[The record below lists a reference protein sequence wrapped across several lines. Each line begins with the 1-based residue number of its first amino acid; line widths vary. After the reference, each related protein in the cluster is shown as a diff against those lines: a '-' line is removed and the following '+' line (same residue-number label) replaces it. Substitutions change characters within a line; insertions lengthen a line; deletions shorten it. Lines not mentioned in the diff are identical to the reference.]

1 MTKAQI
7 YSKLLNVS
15 EKSYYRWKAKDHTFL
30 IKLLEKYFLDEE
42 IEEFLETG
50 KIEKLERINDFKSLE
65 AESIRLYVDFTQNLS
80 NEEQE
85 LFLLICYQ
93 TQKDFKDIN
102 QYYIDLILDANLKK
116 DVKVSILK
124 KLQNISNNTLF
135 FYGIKQLIL
144 NHFKQYYSNKT
155 YSDKIEDSE
164 KKDIK
169 LKIKHLQIYIK
180 IFLQKDFVEYDDF
193 QEKIKMIEKR
203 PSYINLI
210 DYDYAYF
217 NYLYNIVFGKDGCDY
232 KSTNFNEFIKK
243 IEL

>member
-1 MTKAQI
+1 MTFKETMANLFSASEGAYYKWKRENRPIIQLI
-7 YSKLLNVS
+7 DKYLSK
-15 EKSYYRWKAKDHTFL
+15 ED
-30 IKLLEKYFLDEE
+30 

-50 KIEKLERINDFKSLE
+50 KIEKLEQINNFKSLE

-124 KLQNISNNTLF
+124 KLQNISNHTLF
-135 FYGIKQLIL
+135 FYGIKQLIQ
-144 NHFKQYYSNKT
+144 NHFKQYYSHSI

-193 QEKIKMIEKR
+193 QEKVKRIEER
-203 PSYINLI
+203 PTFIILI

-217 NYLYNIVFGKDGCDY
+217 NYLYNIVFDKNRYDY

>member
-1 MTKAQI
+1 MPELICKILHISKTTY
-7 YSKLLNVS
+7 YSYLKKGYPVISFLNS
-15 EKSYYRWKAKDHTFL
+15 FGKEG
-30 IKLLEKYFLDEE
+30 LEEL
-42 IEEFLETG
+42 LETG
-50 KIEKLERINDFKSLE
+50 KIEKLEQINNFKSLE

-124 KLQNISNNTLF
+124 KLQNISNNNTLF
-135 FYGIKQLIL
+135 FYGIKQLIQ
-144 NHFKQYYSNKT
+144 NHFKQYYSHSI

-180 IFLQKDFVEYDDF
+180 VFLQKDFIEYDDF

-232 KSTNFNEFIKK
+232 KSTNFIEFIKK

>member
-1 MTKAQI
+1 MTFKETMANLFSASEGAYYKWKRENRPIIQLI
-7 YSKLLNVS
+7 DKYLSK
-15 EKSYYRWKAKDHTFL
+15 ED
-30 IKLLEKYFLDEE
+30 

-50 KIEKLERINDFKSLE
+50 KIEKLEQINNFKSLE

-124 KLQNISNNTLF
+124 KLQNISNHTLF
-135 FYGIKQLIL
+135 FYGIKQLIQ
-144 NHFKQYYSNKT
+144 NHFKQYYSHSI

-193 QEKIKMIEKR
+193 QEKVKRIEER
-203 PSYINLI
+203 PTFIILI

-217 NYLYNIVFGKDGCDY
+217 NYLYNIVFDKDGCDY